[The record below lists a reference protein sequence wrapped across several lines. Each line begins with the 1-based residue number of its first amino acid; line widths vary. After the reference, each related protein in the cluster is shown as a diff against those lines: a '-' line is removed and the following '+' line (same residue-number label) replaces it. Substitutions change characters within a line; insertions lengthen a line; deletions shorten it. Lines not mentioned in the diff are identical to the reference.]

1 MDVPPPWYTVT
12 GETCSGETR
21 SCGGGDEA
29 CRAQAARD
37 GYVARSGSN
46 YAFCKRDETH
56 TVPTAGGAI
65 LPSALSLGAIVVRL
79 GAARVER
86 AHRVDPSSDHLGRWR
101 RRFGVAAFPAAASA
115 R

>member
-37 GYVARSGSN
+37 GYVAMSGSN

-56 TVPTAGGAI
+56 TVPTAGGVI
-65 LPSALSLGAIVVRL
+65 LLALAAGALVVF
-79 GAARVER
+79 
-86 AHRVDPSSDHLGRWR
+86 WR
-101 RRFGVAAFPAAASA
+101 RTRRA
-115 R
+115 RAPR